1 MNVSVTIVFLWV
13 GLVSAT
19 PRDLVLAHKY
29 FKDEVYNAAAE
40 HYRAFLS
47 DSPEKDSEPEA
58 RVGLAR
64 SLTRLF
70 EYEKAS
76 QVYQDFLLSYPLHTE
91 ISAVLYE
98 RADVLTK
105 LHKPGAASDL
115 FYKFSQRNKKVL
127 GQRALYKAG
136 HYSFVANDFE
146 STKGYARQYLEQ
158 FPKGDERQLC
168 MALLGRTSFKESEW
182 IDAIQWLKR
191 SLEQGMKERNKKR
204 AWLLMARS
212 WSQLSQNDSATVL
225 YKNLLSVGDST
236 DSLSLINEYSGFLYA
251 SEQYRTLIGFLD
263 SKSLAELSERTRYH
277 LLSALV
283 ETKNFTIAHSVA
295 QTVVFTDAYFIKGL
309 RYLRAKVLIGVGEP
323 REGIALL
330 TALGA
335 EGHVQAYRMA
345 GDAYLKDAMYQNAIQ
360 SYYRAV
366 DIASEID
373 KKELLL
379 KIAEIYEV
387 KLFRY
392 KVAISVFEEFI
403 QNFPSASEAPQA
415 ALGVARCYLHEEKLK
430 EASYEYRKLME
441 DYPSSI
447 ESKEAQKHYNYLSRF
462 KLKNRDE
469 ALNHILLVL
478 ERGEYSEKPLHVA
491 RILEEDLKEYHR
503 ALKSYQRYITEFP
516 VGEQRDYAWLKSGE
530 MYELLIERARYE
542 NRTSVVPELVY
553 QGRIAY
559 EMVQKNFP
567 MSSYADDAAY
577 HLLEMEVFNLSAYQ
591 EFVKRYPESNFIPN
605 VLYAMGNSYL
615 KQAESFGGSI
625 GLKAVEYFQRILNE
639 YRDSTLRVAALLGVS
654 QAYYLTDSFVKAE
667 PTLRL
672 LLKEK
677 ALSKEIESAGLYYS
691 GLVYIKKKNHREAI
705 RQFKQVQYRFFS
717 TTSAEQ
723 AQLQIAR
730 AYEAQ
735 GDLLAAKK
743 AYNGYIERFTYS
755 DSIYNAYQ
763 SLASISQKEHQWKK
777 AADMYGQFVTQ
788 LPKHPRKAD
797 ALEAQ
802 GKLLKFAGEKEA
814 AVAVLLNAI
823 VISPKGSKGYL
834 YYHVAEMTLLM
845 DRFKDAEG
853 YYEKAVSAS
862 QNSRDSAQAM
872 GGQVACLAMLGKKDR
887 YHDAY
892 KEYKDRFDTDPEGH
906 ARIIYYSGRAF
917 MDRHE
922 PKKAQKRFEYLSEKF
937 NETTWA
943 GEGVYYLGILAF
955 KKGNFNKA
963 LNIFKGYVADYP
975 EGQSKSDVVFKM
987 ATCYYQQK
995 NFLRASELYR
1005 RVLKSGG
1012 VSESTRYRA
1021 AYNAAI
1027 AHEKSNQWAQAAQL
1041 YDLLMKDFKKQ
1052 ADNAALYV
1060 SAGFCWF
1067 NAQEFVKAR
1076 NLFKRA
1082 LDDPESERVAE
1093 SHYWYAKTLDRLGS
1107 VDEAVKEYYKV
1118 NYLYAGGGMWALTA
1132 LFDIGQIYERSGDPE
1147 RARKMYQKIVD
1158 RDGKSGALGS
1168 RAYNYLQAM
1177 DQTSPRPKG

>member
-1 MNVSVTIVFLWV
+1 MNRSVIIVLLWV

-29 FKDEVYNAAAE
+29 FKDEVYSAAAE
-40 HYRAFLS
+40 HYRTFLS
-47 DSPEKDSEPEA
+47 DNPEKDSEPEA
-58 RVGLAR
+58 RIGLAR

-76 QVYQDFLLSYPLHTE
+76 QVYQDFLLSYPLHSE

-98 RADVLTK
+98 RAEVLTK

-127 GQRALYKAG
+127 GQRSLYKAA

-146 STKGYARQYLEQ
+146 STKGYTRQYLEQ
-158 FPKGDERQLC
+158 FPNGEERQLC

-182 IDAIQWLKR
+182 SDAIQWFKR
-191 SLEQGMKERNKKR
+191 SFKLGMKRRNEKR

-212 WSQLSQNDSATVL
+212 WSKLSQNDSATVL
-225 YKNLLSVGDST
+225 YKNLLSVADST
-236 DSLSLINEYSGFLYA
+236 DSLALMNEYSGFLYT
-251 SEQYRTLIGFLD
+251 SHQFKTLIEFLD
-263 SKSLAELSERTRYH
+263 SKSLAALSERTRFY

-283 ETKNFTIAHSVA
+283 ETKNFTIAHTIA
-295 QTVVFTDAYFIKGL
+295 QTVVFTDTYFFNEL
-309 RYLRAKVLIGVGEP
+309 RYLRAKILIGVGEP
-323 REGIALL
+323 REGIALF

-335 EGHVQAYRMA
+335 EGQVRAYRMA
-345 GDAYLKDAMYQNAIQ
+345 GDAYLKDAMYQNAVQ

-366 DIASEID
+366 DIASELD

-379 KIAEIYEV
+379 KIAEIYEE
-387 KLFRY
+387 KLLRY

-403 QNFPSASEAPQA
+403 QNFPSASEAPHA
-415 ALGVARCYLHEEKLK
+415 ALGAARCYLREDKLK

-447 ESKEAQKHYNYLSRF
+447 EAKEAQKHYNYLSRF
-462 KLKNRDE
+462 KLKDRDE

-478 ERGEYSEKPLHVA
+478 ERGDYSEKPLHVA
-491 RILEEDLKEYHR
+491 RILEEDLKEYRR
-503 ALKSYQRYITEFP
+503 ALKSYQRYIDEFP
-516 VGEQRDYAWLKSGE
+516 KGAKRDYAWLKSGE

-542 NRTSVVPELVY
+542 NRTSVVPDLVH
-553 QGRIAY
+553 QGRTAY
-559 EMVQKNFP
+559 ETLQNEFP
-567 MSSYADDAAY
+567 NSSYADDAAY

-591 EFVKRYPESNFIPN
+591 NFVSRYHQSNYIPN

-615 KQAESFGGSI
+615 KQAESFGGAI
-625 GLKAVEYFQRILNE
+625 ALKAVEYFQRILNE
-639 YRDSTLRVAALLGVS
+639 DREGALRVAALLGVS
-654 QAYYLTDSFVKAE
+654 KAYYLTNSFPKAE
-667 PTLRL
+667 PTLKL
-672 LLKEK
+672 LLQEK
-677 ALSKEIESAGLYYS
+677 NLPKEIESAALYYR
-691 GLVYIKKKNHREAI
+691 GLVFMKKKKYSESI

-723 AQLQIAR
+723 SQLQIAR

-735 GDLLAAKK
+735 GEFLSAKK

-763 SLASISQKEHQWKK
+763 SLATLHEKEHQWKK
-777 AADMYGQFVTQ
+777 AADIYSQFVTQ
-788 LPKHPRKAD
+788 LSTHPRIAD

-814 AVAVLLNAI
+814 AVETLLAAI
-823 VISPKGSKGYL
+823 AASPKGSKDYL
-834 YYHVAEMTLLM
+834 YFHIAEMTLLI

-853 YYEKAVSAS
+853 YYGKALAAAE
-862 QNSRDSAQAM
+862 NSRDSAQAM
-872 GGQVACLAMLGKKDR
+872 GGQVACFAMLGKKEH
-887 YHDAY
+887 YHNTY
-892 KEYKDRFDTDPEGH
+892 KVYKDRFDNDPEGH
-906 ARIIYYSGRAF
+906 ARIIYYTGRAF
-917 MDRHE
+917 MDRHDAQ
-922 PKKAQKRFEYLSEKF
+922 KAQKRFEYLSEKF
-937 NETTWA
+937 DETTWA
-943 GEGVYYLGILAF
+943 GEGIYYLGILAF

-963 LNIFKGYVADYP
+963 LNIFKGYVTDYP

-995 NFLRASELYR
+995 NFLRASDLYR

-1012 VSESTRYRA
+1012 VSEATRYRA

-1067 NAQEFVKAR
+1067 NAREFVKAR
-1076 NLFKRA
+1076 DLFKRA
-1082 LDDPESERVAE
+1082 LDNPESERIAE

-1107 VDEAVKEYYKV
+1107 VEEAVKEYYKV
-1118 NYLYAGGGMWALTA
+1118 NYLYAASGMWALTA
-1132 LFDIGQIYERSGDPE
+1132 LFDIGQIYERSGDPG

-1177 DQTSPRPKG
+1177 DQKSPPPKG